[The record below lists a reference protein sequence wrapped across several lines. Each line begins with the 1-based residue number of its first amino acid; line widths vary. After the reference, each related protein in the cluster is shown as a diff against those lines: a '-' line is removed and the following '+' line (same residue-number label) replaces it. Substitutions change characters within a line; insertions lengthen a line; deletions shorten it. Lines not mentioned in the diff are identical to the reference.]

1 MLDHSTEFIVD
12 LLRNL
17 IIDKNSE
24 IFCRCKTN
32 VLFMVFYNSK
42 KWFQRRREQW

>member
-17 IIDKNSE
+17 IIDKKSE
-24 IFCRCKTN
+24 NFCRRKTN
-32 VLFMVFYNSK
+32 VLFMFFYNS
-42 KWFQRRREQW
+42 